1 MGWKLHFIEVMEETV
16 NMCNYEEHAV
26 IAINNWFMR
35 NTVASYLILFMS
47 FLLIS
52 LFVHIIFHTS
62 YKCIFIEHKN
72 QILPLFFIPF

>member
-35 NTVASYLILFMS
+35 NTVVSYLILFMS

-52 LFVHIIFHTS
+52 YVCS
-62 YKCIFIEHKN
+62 YHFSYQLQVYFYIA
-72 QILPLFFIPF
+72 

>member
-35 NTVASYLILFMS
+35 NKVVSYLILFMS

-52 LFVHIIFHTS
+52 YVCS
-62 YKCIFIEHKN
+62 YHFSY
-72 QILPLFFIPF
+72 QLQVYFYRA